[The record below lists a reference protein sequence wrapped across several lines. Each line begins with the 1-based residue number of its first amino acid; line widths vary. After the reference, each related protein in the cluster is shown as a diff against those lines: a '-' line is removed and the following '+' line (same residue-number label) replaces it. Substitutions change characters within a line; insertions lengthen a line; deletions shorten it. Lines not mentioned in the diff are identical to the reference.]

1 MTENGAGPSPAKWR
15 EYIIQVPEL
24 MGTVLNHKLDEQTA
38 MENRAISQSEFL
50 CWLLDLGLAARA
62 QLLAEHQKSEQRIL
76 RPGDPGFTR

>member
-1 MTENGAGPSPAKWR
+1 MVGENGAGPGPTKWR

-24 MGTVLNHKLDEQTA
+24 MGTVLNQKLDEQTA

-62 QLLAEHQKSEQRIL
+62 QLIAQQQKADRRIIS
-76 RPGDPGFTR
+76 PGD

>member
-1 MTENGAGPSPAKWR
+1 MTEIGTGPSPAKWR

-24 MGTVLNHKLDEQTA
+24 MGTVLNAKLDEQTA

-62 QLLAEHQKSEQRIL
+62 QLIAAQQKSERRIIS
-76 RPGDPGFTR
+76 PGD